1 MNKIK
6 PTNSKVNNSIKQ
18 SVINASD
25 HYELIKQLKK
35 NHDIKSKAYDRILK
49 VNTSVEQTSDGIT
62 TGTHNGL
69 TTTKDVFLS
78 SSIKL
83 SPEAFG
89 FLFHVDGCKKNLLFY
104 IIQHQVDFRTTIK
117 VVESRKVNT
126 NATIDETLDG
136 VIEPIT
142 KKRTQLKYTEN
153 INQCRYKF
161 DNLTMKQFIEYCKE
175 IFDTDY
181 KINTVKQA
189 HRDLVDMNITSSEL
203 RTKYF
208 LNPLFIDF
216 RNDANKR
223 NLANQYCKLLNK
235 KGEDSFL
242 GFYPVYK
249 KTK

>member
-1 MNKIK
+1 MSKNKVN
-6 PTNSKVNNSIKQ
+6 NSKVNSSIKQ
-18 SVINASD
+18 SVINAPN
-25 HYELIKQLKK
+25 HHTLIKQLKK
-35 NHDIKSKAYDRILK
+35 NLDIKLKSYDRILK
-49 VNTSVEQTSDGIT
+49 VNTSVDQTSDGIT
-62 TGTHNGL
+62 TDTHNGL

-104 IIQHQVDFRTTIK
+104 IIQHQVDFRITTK
-117 VVESRKVNT
+117 AVESKKVNT
-126 NATIDETLDG
+126 NATVDETLDD
-136 VIEPIT
+136 VIELKT
-142 KKRTQLKYTEN
+142 KKRTQLNYREN

-161 DNLTMKQFIEYCKE
+161 DNLTIKQFIEYSKE
-175 IFDTDY
+175 IFDTVY

-223 NLANQYCKLLNK
+223 NLANQYCKLLIK
-235 KGEDSFL
+235 KGEDLFL